1 MDESVFENF
10 GIEIFKRDDLL
21 FVRYDAG
28 HITSSIREDR
38 ISEAEA
44 QQAIQSEGQA
54 YQMLLALQ
62 NRLTDAGID
71 AYKSNVASS

>member
-1 MDESVFENF
+1 MDETVFEDF
-10 GIEIFKRDDLL
+10 GIEILRRGGLL

-28 HITSSIREDR
+28 HIAVSIREDQ
-38 ISEAEA
+38 ISETEA
-44 QQAIQSEGQA
+44 QQAMQSEDHA

-71 AYKSNVASS
+71 AYK

>member
-1 MDESVFENF
+1 MDEPVFEDF
-10 GIEIFKRDDLL
+10 GIEIFRRGGLL

-28 HITSSIREDR
+28 HIAASIREDP

-44 QQAIQSEGQA
+44 QQAMQSEDQA

-62 NRLTDAGID
+62 NRLTDAGIA